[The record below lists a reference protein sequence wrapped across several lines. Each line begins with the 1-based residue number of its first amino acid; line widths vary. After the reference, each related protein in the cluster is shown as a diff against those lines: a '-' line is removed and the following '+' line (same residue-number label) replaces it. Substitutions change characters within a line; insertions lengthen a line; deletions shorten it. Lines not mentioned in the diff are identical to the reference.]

1 MAEHIQKI
9 QDRDYVRTVP
19 RSGRQGGGDDDAENS
34 DEAPAARGGR
44 GGRGSRGGARGRGGR
59 RGGAASQARGGGGGV
74 MEFIPT
80 RLGVALIEG
89 FDRMNFETSLGKP
102 FLRKEMELKM
112 KAICDGQTTK
122 QVVLHESINQYRRV
136 YDQSQEKLNVLKAVR
151 AHPHHSLLLLPAD
164 STYSTMPVVDPTPCT
179 DHPFRFEKVVQQVIY
194 EQSRDWQLA

>member
-19 RSGRQGGGDDDAENS
+19 RSGRQDGGDDDAENS
-34 DEAPAARGGR
+34 DEAPAGRGGR

-59 RGGAASQARGGGGGV
+59 RGAAAPQQARGGGV

-112 KAICDGQTTK
+112 KAICDGYTTK
-122 QVVLHESINQYRRV
+122 QVVLHESISQYRRV
-136 YDQSQEKLNVLKAVR
+136 YYQSQENLNVLKAVR
-151 AHPHHSLLLLPAD
+151 AHPPHILLLLYD
-164 STYSTMPVVDPTPCT
+164 LRET
-179 DHPFRFEKVVQQVIY
+179 DV
-194 EQSRDWQLA
+194 A